1 MNGQGTNRQATA
13 EAGVLS
19 APSWLAYRHREQLFW
34 MLISCLLLALCLASD
49 AQASEG
55 VGGTLPYESWL
66 MNLRNSVTGPVAFSL
81 SMIGIVV
88 AGGALVMGGD
98 LSGFFRTLIFIVLV
112 FAFLVGAQNMM
123 SNFFGRGAEIA
134 AAGEMEVAVTTANLG
149 CSMRGVLTANGT
161 QPTLKGAG
169 EGGHGAA

>member
-1 MNGQGTNRQATA
+1 
-13 EAGVLS
+13 
-19 APSWLAYRHREQLFW
+19 LFCI
-34 MLISCLLLALCLASD
+34 LCLGLLLALCLASD

-134 AAGEMEVAVTTANLG
+134 ATGQTKLMAYSNQQMFAA
-149 CSMRGVLTANGT
+149 CSVQGIQGISAA
-161 QPTLKGAG
+161 QPAMNGAG
-169 EGGHGAA
+169 EGSHGSA

>member
-1 MNGQGTNRQATA
+1 
-13 EAGVLS
+13 
-19 APSWLAYRHREQLFW
+19 LFCI
-34 MLISCLLLALCLASD
+34 LCAFLLLALCLAPD

-134 AAGEMEVAVTTANLG
+134 AAGQPQLVAQ
-149 CSMRGVLTANGT
+149 SMPGELTACAIQVAQGTQGT
-161 QPTLKGAG
+161 QPVLLPFQANSGAG
-169 EGGHGAA
+169 EGGHGIA

>member
-1 MNGQGTNRQATA
+1 LFL
-13 EAGVLS
+13 VL
-19 APSWLAYRHREQLFW
+19 F
-34 MLISCLLLALCLASD
+34 SCLLLALCLASD

-134 AAGEMEVAVTTANLG
+134 SGPQPQLAAHPVQVVHSVHRA
-149 CSMRGVLTANGT
+149 
-161 QPTLKGAG
+161 QPAMNGAG

>member
-1 MNGQGTNRQATA
+1 
-13 EAGVLS
+13 
-19 APSWLAYRHREQLFW
+19 
-34 MLISCLLLALCLASD
+34 MLCACLLLALCFASN
-49 AQASEG
+49 AHASEG

-134 AAGEMEVAVTTANLG
+134 AAGQAGFTVKTVISA
-149 CSMRGVLTANGT
+149 CSMQGALAANGT
-161 QPTLKGAG
+161 KPAISGAG
-169 EGGHGAA
+169 EDGHGLA

>member
-1 MNGQGTNRQATA
+1 
-13 EAGVLS
+13 
-19 APSWLAYRHREQLFW
+19 
-34 MLISCLLLALCLASD
+34 MLCLGLLLALCLAPD

-134 AAGEMEVAVTTANLG
+134 AAEQTKLMAYSNQKTIVA
-149 CSMRGVLTANGT
+149 CSMQAIHGISAARPAMN
-161 QPTLKGAG
+161 GAG

>member
-1 MNGQGTNRQATA
+1 M
-13 EAGVLS
+13 
-19 APSWLAYRHREQLFW
+19 LF
-34 MLISCLLLALCLASD
+34 SCLLLALCLASD

-134 AAGEMEVAVTTANLG
+134 SAAQPQLVAKPALACFMQGARVIKA
-149 CSMRGVLTANGT
+149 V
-161 QPTLKGAG
+161 QPAISGAG
-169 EGGHGAA
+169 QGGHGAA